1 MQFNLPKTKEEM
13 YQILNDLFYYYR
25 VRREGFEEV
34 NLIDL
39 NLTRLEVEEKTEQEL
54 LDMATT
60 LLSAK
65 HEREKIEYQNEID
78 LKVLELNKKINLLQE
93 NATKQI
99 EEITSMYNQSILKV
113 ENQAVKAG
121 LINSSIVAD
130 KTAVLEEGKNQ
141 KIALLTQEKDEKVS
155 SILSEIEKLNLKKTS
170 ATDYFNQIHQK
181 EIDAKVIELKDK
193 EEQKK
198 IEVFKYNNSL
208 DEKEQRYSNT
218 IKESKCSLK
227 LRFLDISSGEYTKDQ
242 LIDMGYYND
251 VMRCV
256 AGYYDTLEPIPA
268 YQDMLDE
275 KKLCIYLEDFY
286 ETFVDSYRFNAIA

>member
-1 MQFNLPKTKEEM
+1 MQFNLPTTKEEM

-39 NLTRLEVEEKTEQEL
+39 NLTRLKYIEKTTQEFINK
-54 LDMATT
+54 ATT

-65 HEREKIEYQNEID
+65 HEREKLEYQNEID
-78 LKVLELNKKINLLQE
+78 IKILELNKKITLLEE

-99 EEITSMYNQSILKV
+99 EEITAMYDQSILKV

-141 KIALLTQEKDEKVS
+141 KIAVLTQEKDEKVS
-155 SILSEIEKLNLKKTS
+155 SILSEIKGLNSKRAS
-170 ATDYFNQIHQK
+170 ATEYFNRIHQK
-181 EIDAKVIELKDK
+181 EIDAKIIELKDK
-193 EEQKK
+193 EEQNKN
-198 IEVFKYNNSL
+198 EVFKYNNSL

-218 IKESKCSLK
+218 IKESKCSLR

-242 LIDMGYYND
+242 LIDMGYYRD
-251 VMRCV
+251 VMRCI
-256 AGYYDTLEPIPA
+256 AGYYDTLEPLPA

-275 KKLCIYLEDFY
+275 KKLCVYLDHY
-286 ETFVDSYRFNAIA
+286 YDTFVSSYRFNALS

>member
-1 MQFNLPKTKEEM
+1 MQFNLPTTKEQM

-39 NLTRLEVEEKTEQEL
+39 NLTRLEFLEKTEQEL
-54 LDMATT
+54 IETAST

-65 HEREKIEYQNEID
+65 HEREKKDYLSDID
-78 LKVLELNKKINLLQE
+78 LKVLELNKKISLLEE
-93 NATKQI
+93 NTTKQI
-99 EEITSMYNQSILKV
+99 EEIISMYNESIVKV

-130 KTAVLEEGKNQ
+130 KTAVLEEAKNQ
-141 KIALLTQEKDEKVS
+141 KIAMITQEKDEKVA
-155 SILSEIEKLNLKKTS
+155 SILSEIEGLNLKKLNS
-170 ATDYFNQIHQK
+170 EQYFSSIHQK
-181 EIDAKVIELKDK
+181 EIDAKVVELKDK

-198 IEVFKYNNSL
+198 IDVFKYNNSL

-242 LIDMGYYND
+242 LIEMGYYND

-256 AGYYDTLEPIPA
+256 AGYYDTLEPLPA

-275 KKLCIYLEDFY
+275 KKLCIYLEDYY
-286 ETFVDSYRFNAIA
+286 ETFVHSYRFNAIG